1 MNKPDK
7 AKHETDALK
16 GQLIGVG
23 CFLSALV
30 RTLPPE
36 TVRTLMEQFDI
47 ELAEAKAALTFSPDF
62 SDEAI
67 TGLDDYVRTWDSIRG
82 RGDQQL

>member
-1 MNKPDK
+1 MNTPDK
-7 AKHETDALK
+7 AVHEADAIK

-36 TVRTLMEQFDI
+36 TVRTLMREFDV
-47 ELAEAKAALTFSPDF
+47 ELAEAKTALTFSPDF
-62 SDEAI
+62 SDEVI
-67 TGLDDYVRTWDSIRG
+67 TGLDDYVRTWDSIRE
-82 RGDQQL
+82 